1 MSFTKQTVTSARMG
15 ESYEIY
21 RHSSG
26 LTLNLY
32 PMEGF
37 STAYAM
43 LGTKYGSVDSIYQI
57 GDGPVRRNPE
67 GIAHYLEHKMFE
79 NEEGDAFA
87 RYAATGAS
95 ANAFTSFDR
104 TAYLFACGDHFKES
118 LEILLDF
125 VSRPYFTKETVQ
137 KEQGIIGQE
146 IKMYD
151 DDPGWRVMFNL
162 LEALYHENTV
172 RNDIAGT
179 VESISHITPELLYEC
194 YESFYN
200 PHNMVLTVAGSFE
213 VQTVLDL
220 VEAYYHKEYPVVDIR
235 RFVPDEP
242 RAPKTSY
249 VEQVLPVSVPMFQI
263 GFKGLSL
270 GETGNLMAQP
280 ADEIILEMIAGDC
293 SPLYR
298 RLYDE
303 GLINSTFGTEVMCGR
318 DYISLFF
325 SGESEDPRKVYE
337 EIQKEFTRFCEEE
350 IDRELFEICKRGVYG
365 RYLTLFTRPDN
376 IANVLMLCHFYGV
389 EPYALVD
396 SLAALT
402 TDDLKQR
409 VRQCYDPAYSAL
421 SVVKGGEES

>member
-1 MSFTKQTVTSARMG
+1 M
-15 ESYEIY
+15 
-21 RHSSG
+21 
-26 LTLNLY
+26 
-32 PMEGF
+32 
-37 STAYAM
+37 
-43 LGTKYGSVDSIYQI
+43 
-57 GDGPVRRNPE
+57 
-67 GIAHYLEHKMFE
+67 
-79 NEEGDAFA
+79 
-87 RYAATGAS
+87 
-95 ANAFTSFDR
+95 
-104 TAYLFACGDHFKES
+104 
-118 LEILLDF
+118 
-125 VSRPYFTKETVQ
+125 
-137 KEQGIIGQE
+137 
-146 IKMYD
+146 
-151 DDPGWRVMFNL
+151 
-162 LEALYHENTV
+162 
-172 RNDIAGT
+172 
-179 VESISHITPELLYEC
+179 
-194 YESFYN
+194 
-200 PHNMVLTVAGSFE
+200 
-213 VQTVLDL
+213 
-220 VEAYYHKEYPVVDIR
+220 
-235 RFVPDEP
+235 
-242 RAPKTSY
+242 
-249 VEQVLPVSVPMFQI
+249 SVPMFQI